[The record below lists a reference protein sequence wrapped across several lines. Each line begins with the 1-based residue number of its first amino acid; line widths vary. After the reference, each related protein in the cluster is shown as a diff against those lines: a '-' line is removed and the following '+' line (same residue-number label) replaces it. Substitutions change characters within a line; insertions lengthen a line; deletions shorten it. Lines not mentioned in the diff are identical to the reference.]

1 MGDSRVVEHG
11 IRGIEFLR
19 LLSRLSADNLS

>member
-1 MGDSRVVEHG
+1 MGHSRVVVRG

-19 LLSRLSADNLS
+19 LLSRLSAGNLS